1 MRRERHAWPLQCSE
15 DLQMKRRSMLTHGEL
30 RAIERAREERIAL
43 CWSLVAYLAM
53 GSYFAA
59 VLVLIFEP

>member
-1 MRRERHAWPLQCSE
+1 
-15 DLQMKRRSMLTHGEL
+15 MKRSMLTHYEQ
-30 RAIERAREERIAL
+30 RALERAREERIGMVWAAI
-43 CWSLVAYLAM
+43 AYLIM